1 MSKMETGIILKTTGS
16 HYRVKVSNGD
26 IVDCTIRGKLRLK
39 GVKTTNP
46 VTVGDFVQVELS
58 DKNSGVITAVND
70 RKNYIIRKSTNL
82 SRESHIIAA
91 NLDQAVLVVT
101 IEFPETQLGFIDRY
115 LVTTEA
121 YSIPAI
127 LVFNKV
133 DLLNDAAIDKLN
145 QYISIYEPIGYR
157 CLIVSAQT
165 GYNMNLFK
173 ELIQNKT
180 SLISGNSGVG
190 KSTLVNTVEPDLKL
204 KTNIISSAHL
214 TGKHTTTFSEMLEL
228 PEGGYIIDTPGI
240 KGFGTFDMA
249 PEELTSYFRD
259 IFQYSKECK
268 FNNCTHTHEP
278 GCAVL
283 KALENHYIAASR
295 YQSYLSMLEDQ
306 DENKYREAF

>member
-1 MSKMETGIILKTTGS
+1 MNTGLVLKTTGS
-16 HYRVKVSNGD
+16 HYRVKMPNGE

-46 VTVGDFVQVELS
+46 VTVGDFVQVELN

-115 LVTTEA
+115 LVTAEA
-121 YSIPAI
+121 YSIPAV

-133 DLLNDAAIDKLN
+133 DLLNDAGIDKLN
-145 QYISIYEPIGYR
+145 QYISIYEPIGYK

-165 GYNMNLFK
+165 GYNMSLFR
-173 ELIQNKT
+173 ELIQGKT

-190 KSTLVNTVEPDLKL
+190 KSTLVNTVEPNLNL
-204 KTNIISSAHL
+204 RTNDISTAHL
-214 TGKHTTTFSEMLEL
+214 TGKHTTTFSEIFEL
-228 PEGGYIIDTPGI
+228 SFGGYIIDTPGI
-240 KGFGTFDMA
+240 KGFGLIDIEKNELYHYF
-249 PEELTSYFRD
+249 PE
-259 IFQYSKECK
+259 IFKLSSDCK
-268 FNNCTHTHEP
+268 YYNCTHIHEP
-278 GCAVL
+278 GCAVI
-283 KALENHYIAASR
+283 EAAKNGEISPSR
-295 YQSYLSMLEDQ
+295 YLNYLSIYED
-306 DENKYREAF
+306 DNEKYR

>member
-1 MSKMETGIILKTTGS
+1 MDAGLVLKTTGS
-16 HYRVKVSNGD
+16 HYRVKMPNGD

-91 NLDQAVLVVT
+91 NLDQAVLIVT

-115 LVTTEA
+115 LVTAEA
-121 YSIPAI
+121 YSIPAM

-133 DLLNDAAIDKLN
+133 DLLNDAGIDKLN
-145 QYISIYEPIGYR
+145 QYVSIYEPIGYT

-165 GYNMNLFK
+165 GYNMDLFR
-173 ELIQNKT
+173 ELIKGKT

-190 KSTLVNTVEPDLKL
+190 KSTLVNTVEPNLNL
-204 KTNIISSAHL
+204 RTNNISSAHL
-214 TGKHTTTFSEMLEL
+214 TGKHTTTFSEIFEL
-228 PEGGYIIDTPGI
+228 SFGGYIIDTPGI
-240 KGFGTFDMA
+240 KGFGLIDIEKNELYHFF
-249 PEELTSYFRD
+249 PE
-259 IFQYSKECK
+259 IFKFASDCK
-268 FNNCTHTHEP
+268 YYNCTHIHEP
-278 GCAVL
+278 GCAVVEAT
-283 KALENHYIAASR
+283 KNGEISPSR
-295 YQSYLSMLEDQ
+295 YLNYLSIYED
-306 DENKYREAF
+306 DNEKYR

>member
-214 TGKHTTTFSEMLEL
+214 TGKHTTTFSEMFEL
-228 PEGGYIIDTPGI
+228 SFGGYIIDTPGI
-240 KGFGTFDMA
+240 KGFGLIDIEK
-249 PEELTSYFRD
+249 EELYHYFPE
-259 IFQYSKECK
+259 IFKLSSSCK
-268 FNNCTHTHEP
+268 YYNCTHIHEP
-278 GCAVL
+278 GCAV
-283 KALENHYIAASR
+283 IDAAKNGNISPSR
-295 YQSYLSMLEDQ
+295 YLNYLSIYS
-306 DENKYREAF
+306 DENEKYR

>member
-1 MSKMETGIILKTTGS
+1 MP
-16 HYRVKVSNGD
+16 NGE

-46 VTVGDFVQVELS
+46 VTVGDFVQVELN

-115 LVTTEA
+115 LVTAEA
-121 YSIPAI
+121 YSIPAV

-133 DLLNDAAIDKLN
+133 DLLNDAGIDKLN
-145 QYISIYEPIGYR
+145 QYISIYEPIGYK

-165 GYNMNLFK
+165 GYNMSLFR
-173 ELIQNKT
+173 ELIQGKT

-190 KSTLVNTVEPDLKL
+190 KSTLVNTVEPNLNL
-204 KTNIISSAHL
+204 RTNDISTAHL
-214 TGKHTTTFSEMLEL
+214 TGKHTTTFSEIFEL
-228 PEGGYIIDTPGI
+228 SFGGYIIDTPGI
-240 KGFGTFDMA
+240 KGFGLIDIEKNELYHYF
-249 PEELTSYFRD
+249 PE
-259 IFQYSKECK
+259 IFKLSSDCK
-268 FNNCTHTHEP
+268 YYNCTHIHEP
-278 GCAVL
+278 GCAVI
-283 KALENHYIAASR
+283 EAAKNGEISPSR
-295 YQSYLSMLEDQ
+295 YLNYLSIYED
-306 DENKYREAF
+306 DNEKYR

>member
-214 TGKHTTTFSEMLEL
+214 TGKHTTTFSEMFEL
-228 PEGGYIIDTPGI
+228 SFGGYIIDTPGI
-240 KGFGTFDMA
+240 KGFGLIDIEK
-249 PEELTSYFRD
+249 EELYHYFPE
-259 IFQYSKECK
+259 IFKLSPSCK
-268 FNNCTHTHEP
+268 YYNCTHIHEP
-278 GCAVL
+278 GCAV
-283 KALENHYIAASR
+283 IDAAKNGNISLSR
-295 YQSYLSMLEDQ
+295 YLNYLSIYS
-306 DENKYREAF
+306 DENEKYR

>member
-1 MSKMETGIILKTTGS
+1 MEVGLVLKTTGS
-16 HYRVKVSNGD
+16 HYRVKMPNGD

-115 LVTTEA
+115 LVTAEA
-121 YSIPAI
+121 YSIPAV

-133 DLLNDAAIDKLN
+133 DLLNDAGIDKLN
-145 QYISIYEPIGYR
+145 QYISIYDPIGYK
-157 CLIVSAQT
+157 CLVVSAQT
-165 GYNMNLFK
+165 GYNMSLFRD
-173 ELIQNKT
+173 LIKGKT

-190 KSTLVNTVEPDLKL
+190 KSTLVNTVEPNLNL
-204 KTNIISSAHL
+204 RTNNISSAHL
-214 TGKHTTTFSEMLEL
+214 TGKHTTTFSEIFEL
-228 PEGGYIIDTPGI
+228 SFGGYIIDTPGI
-240 KGFGTFDMA
+240 KGFGLIDIEK
-249 PEELTSYFRD
+249 EELYHFFPE
-259 IFQYSKECK
+259 IFKFASDCK
-268 FNNCTHTHEP
+268 YYNCTHIHEP
-278 GCAVL
+278 GCAVI
-283 KALENHYIAASR
+283 EAAKNGEISPSR
-295 YQSYLSMLEDQ
+295 YLNYLSIYED
-306 DENKYREAF
+306 DNEKYR